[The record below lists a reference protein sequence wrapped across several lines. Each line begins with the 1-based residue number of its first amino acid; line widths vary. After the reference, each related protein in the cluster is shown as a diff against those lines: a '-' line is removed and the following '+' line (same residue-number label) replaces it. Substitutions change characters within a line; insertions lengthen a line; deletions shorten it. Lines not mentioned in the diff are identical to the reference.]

1 MLAETRINRD
11 LRVRSQQTI
20 VSGTTSG
27 QQITLPSDFRQMEA
41 FIVTVAG
48 IETALKP
55 TPPDRS
61 TNRAISPIP
70 DGYWIG
76 GNTLYLNCNTDY
88 SYRMVYFSGVPSLSA
103 SNTQNWLI
111 QQDASVYL
119 YASLLEAAAYMQDD
133 DRIGCQTTIRTTSTR
148 RNRLTTSHTSSTVA
162 KRSLHQPT
170 SRTTPPGWL
179 RWGPTGRTI
188 ASSCR

>member
-1 MLAETRINRD
+1 
-11 LRVRSQQTI
+11 
-20 VSGTTSG
+20 
-27 QQITLPSDFRQMEA
+27 MEA

-70 DGYWIG
+70 DGFWIG

-88 SYRMVYFSGVPSLSA
+88 AYRMVYFSGVPSLSA

-133 DRIGCQTTIRTTSTR
+133 DRIPVWRSGYDNAMGALR
-148 RNRLTTSHTSSTVA
+148 RQDDYARYSPAPRQRVDFVVS
-162 KRSLHQPT
+162 
-170 SRTTPPGWL
+170 
-179 RWGPTGRTI
+179 
-188 ASSCR
+188 